1 MDTTTSGG
9 ESVRSRALRMI
20 DEGRLFMT
28 KEMIDEMDENTLSA
42 FLDDMEQMQQQVQ
55 QQVQDEKRKWE
66 EMQQQVQQQVQN
78 EKRKWEEMQ
87 QQVQNEKRKRE
98 EIEIDRDNEIKLR
111 KQIETNREKISLYR
125 LIRNYPEFMQLK
137 CKGTKS
143 SYIGSSQHAKAKSQF
158 LFTQLGQLDDDDD
171 LLKSNL
177 SSLLL
182 HFDGK
187 EQSYYTEADISSYV
201 RCAIGDAIKLVFK
214 KTNRQLYAHR
224 DYSLWSDRPDHFVL
238 RERITNDIILVIE
251 DKKPWK
257 AHESGDVP
265 TRVQGQMFDYL
276 MNLKCL
282 GHSCPFAVLTT
293 FNSSW
298 MFCQNNETSIDL
310 AGSTHNS
317 IPYASPSPSQSTATY
332 STSTSTLSPLK
343 VNHHVRRDAIN
354 GTESTYSHLDPN
366 TEDAIL
372 LCSQEFQ
379 SKDLVPLLY
388 KAILCGL
395 ENHPAS
401 RKTKMKIPRSTYS
414 GAALKLTKEA
424 YQWVNLELNV
434 DKPIKPIKSEER
446 RRIGGFFGN
455 TEYFAIKQISRGNT
469 WKVFEAYDQ
478 DGRLCV
484 IKMYVKRNEGVET
497 MDDKEFTAKG
507 KEVCDKEA
515 FLLKSL
521 YPSFK
526 EKVFSIKLN
535 KIYHCVVMPFFRSLT
550 KDELSEKSL
559 EAEVRKCLRKFREIK
574 VRYTESDLCWR
585 YVGYYDYENE
595 GKDEKELV
603 MFDLAEIDDS
613 DYDQSVISS
622 DESSSDEKQFKALWK
637 RLSREEST
645 ASLNISQ
652 GASSAISA
660 GFTNEVKV
668 TPKKLAHL
676 GAN

>member
-20 DEGRLFMT
+20 DEGHSSMK
-28 KEMIDEMDENTLSA
+28 KEMIDGMDENTLSQ
-42 FLDDMEQMQQQVQ
+42 QMQQ
-55 QQVQDEKRKWE
+55 R
-66 EMQQQVQQQVQN
+66 
-78 EKRKWEEMQ
+78 
-87 QQVQNEKRKRE
+87 VQNEKRKRE
-98 EIEIDRDNEIKLR
+98 KIERDQDFE
-111 KQIETNREKISLYR
+111 
-125 LIRNYPEFMQLK
+125 
-137 CKGTKS
+137 
-143 SYIGSSQHAKAKSQF
+143 QF
-158 LFTQLGQLDDDDD
+158 L
-171 LLKSNL
+171 KSEV

-182 HFDGK
+182 LFDGM

-201 RCAIGDAIKLVFK
+201 RCAIEDAIKLVFK
-214 KTNRQLYAHR
+214 TTNRQLRAHR

-238 RERITNDIILVIE
+238 RDGITNDIILVIE

-265 TRVQGQMFDYL
+265 PRVQGQMFDYL
-276 MNLKCL
+276 MNLRCL

-332 STSTSTLSPLK
+332 STSTSTSTSTLSPLK

-388 KAILCGL
+388 NAILCGL

-401 RKTKMKIPRSTYS
+401 RKTEMKIPRSTYS

-446 RRIGGFFGN
+446 RRIGEFFGN

-484 IKMYVKRNEGVET
+484 IKMYVKRHEGVET

-526 EKVFSIKLN
+526 EKVSSIKLN

-585 YVGYYDYENE
+585 HVGYYDYENE

-603 MFDLAEIDDS
+603 MFDLAEMDDS
-613 DYDQSVISS
+613 DDDQSVISS
-622 DESSSDEKQFKALWK
+622 DENSDEKQFKALWK
-637 RLSREEST
+637 RLSKEEST

-652 GASSAISA
+652 GVSSAISA

-668 TPKKLAHL
+668 TPKKVSTPGGELNRL
-676 GAN
+676 